1 MVSSI
6 IWSIL
11 GFIVLIGCLVTL
23 HEWGHYAVGR
33 WFKVKAEVFSVGFGK
48 PIWTRQIGETQ
59 FQLAAIPLGGYVRF
73 LDERN
78 GPVAVEQQHRAFN
91 RQSVYKRFAIV
102 AAGPAINLVFAWLLY
117 VLIYSV
123 GVAQPKAIFVVDNPA
138 SAVGQAMASLPLS
151 NNADDVAQQAWW
163 ITQIEGRDIYGWQG
177 VSQALVQGLI
187 NQRASLNLTLSADI
201 TAEVAQ
207 QVVYVDLAIGQLDI
221 NDFSAEKL
229 FELGWSRYLPSLP
242 AKLDRVIAGGP
253 AEQAGLRTG
262 DLIERVNED
271 RVDNWQALVAWVYAN
286 PGQSAQITYR
296 RDGAEFNTWV
306 QLAELNVNG
315 ERRGQLGASVYQDP
329 GLIKQYQQTQQLG
342 LWAASLAGY
351 EQTKALINMTL
362 TMLKRMVLGDVSLS
376 HLSGPISIADFS
388 GQAIQSGWVPFLTL
402 MALLS
407 LSLGIL
413 NLLPIP
419 MLDGGHLTYY
429 VYEMIRGK
437 PVSEGFEM
445 AAQRVGFLM
454 IAGLTLLAISNDL
467 LRLSNG

>member
-1 MVSSI
+1 MVSSV
-6 IWSIL
+6 IWSIV
-11 GFIVLIGCLVTL
+11 GFIVLIGILVTI

-48 PIWTRQIGETQ
+48 PIWTRQVGETQ

-78 GPVAVEQQHRAFN
+78 GPVDPAEQARAFN

-102 AAGPAINLVFAWLLY
+102 AAGPAINLLFAWLIY
-117 VLIYSV
+117 IFIYSV
-123 GVAQPKAIFVVDNPA
+123 GVAQPKALFTLDQPG
-138 SAVGQAMASLPLS
+138 SP
-151 NNADDVAQQAWW
+151 VAQALSPLGSMGESTEQAWW
-163 ITQIEGRDIYGWQG
+163 IIAVDGRDVYGWQG
-177 VSQALVQGLI
+177 VSQGLVQGLI
-187 NQRASLNLTLSADI
+187 NQRDTIKLTLSADI
-201 TAEVAQ
+201 EASEPLVTQDVR
-207 QVVYVDLAIGQLDI
+207 LPISHLNI
-221 NDFSAEKL
+221 NDFNADVL
-229 FELGWSRYLPSLP
+229 FELGWARYLPSLP
-242 AKLDRVIAGGP
+242 AQLDRVIEASP
-253 AEQAGLRTG
+253 AQQAGLRAG
-262 DLIERVNED
+262 DIIERVN
-271 RVDNWQALVAWVYAN
+271 DNSVSSWQELVAWVHAN
-286 PGQSAQITYR
+286 PGQTAQITYR

-306 QLAELNVNG
+306 QLAALVVNG
-315 ERRGQLGASVYQDP
+315 ETRGQLGASVYQDP
-329 GLIKQYQQTQQLG
+329 SIIRQYQQTQQLG
-342 LWAASLAGY
+342 LWSATVAGL
-351 EQTKALINMTL
+351 EQTQALISMTL
-362 TMLKRMVLGDVSLS
+362 TMLKRMITGDISLS

-388 GQAIQSGWVPFLTL
+388 GQAIQSGWVQFLTL

>member
-1 MVSSI
+1 MVSSV
-6 IWSIL
+6 IWSII
-11 GFIVLIGCLVTL
+11 GFIVLIGILVTI

-33 WFKVKAEVFSVGFGK
+33 WFKVKAEVFSIGFGK
-48 PIWTRQIGETQ
+48 PIWTRQVGETQ
-59 FQLAAIPLGGYVRF
+59 FQIAAIPLGGYVRF

-78 GPVAVEQQHRAFN
+78 GPVEPVEQVRAFN

-102 AAGPAINLVFAWLLY
+102 AAGPAINLLFAWLIY
-117 VLIYSV
+117 IFIYSV
-123 GVAQPKAIFVVDNPA
+123 GVAQPKALFTLDQPG
-138 SAVGQAMASLPLS
+138 SP
-151 NNADDVAQQAWW
+151 VAQALSPLGSMGESTEQAWW
-163 ITQIEGRDIYGWQG
+163 IIAVDGRDVYGWQG
-177 VSQALVQGLI
+177 VSQGLVQGLV
-187 NQRASLNLTLSADI
+187 NQRDWIHLTLTSDI
-201 TAEVAQ
+201 QAFEPIETYEVR
-207 QVVYVDLAIGQLDI
+207 LPIGHLNI
-221 NDFSAEKL
+221 NDFNADVL
-229 FELGWSRYLPSLP
+229 FELGWARYLPSLP
-242 AKLDRVIAGGP
+242 AQLERVIDASP
-253 AEQAGLRTG
+253 AQQAGLRSG
-262 DLIERVNED
+262 DMIERVND
-271 RVDNWQALVAWVYAN
+271 KPVGSWQELVAWVHAN

-306 QLAELNVNG
+306 QLAELVVNG
-315 ERRGQLGASVYQDP
+315 ETRGQLGASVYQDP
-329 GLIKQYQQTQQLG
+329 DILRQYQQTQQLG
-342 LWAASLAGY
+342 LWAATVAGL
-351 EQTKALINMTL
+351 EQTQALISMTL
-362 TMLKRMVLGDVSLS
+362 TMLKRMITGDVSLS

-388 GQAIQSGWVPFLTL
+388 GQAIQSGWVQFLTL